1 MTSSNSIP
9 TVDSVWSS
17 GTVGTTNNGAYYITG
32 TTGTGVASTSS
43 YFTKSGELYGTIGT
57 DKYTIDLNE
66 VYEYIQLLKHFMK
79 EQQSPLPIP
88 NWEAMEKHEI
98 LRKQWEDVV
107 EACNTYRITEAL
119 LTGKSK

>member
-9 TVDSVWSS
+9 TVNSVWSGS
-17 GTVGTTNNGAYYITG
+17 TFAIDTTNI
-32 TTGTGVASTSS
+32 ASTSS
-43 YFTKSGELYGTIGT
+43 YFTKSGELYATIGT
-57 DKYTIDLNE
+57 DKYTVDLNE
-66 VYEYIQLLKHFMK
+66 VHEYIQLLKHFMK
-79 EQQSPLPIP
+79 EQQSPLPVP

-119 LTGKSK
+119 LTGKTKGP